1 MWTLHSPEIHFR
13 YKRERVCRRTTER
26 TRWLLWIANA
36 YLWQR
41 LDRLYIYT
49 HLFLPPPLVLLLPHY
64 SQPHPAF
71 SPVRSTGQTD
81 VFTSYDGLILT
92 LSHFSW
98 LYGSWI
104 KKMQQSTCVNWEEG
118 TYATRLWKT
127 FLYIWNHKKCK
138 DEDSIWMAD
147 KYREARQSPF

>member
-13 YKRERVCRRTTER
+13 YKRERVCRRTAER

-92 LSHFSW
+92 LAHFSW

-104 KKMQQSTCVNWEEG
+104 KKNAAIYMCKLRRRHIRNQTLKNIFVHLKSQEMQGW
-118 TYATRLWKT
+118 RLN
-127 FLYIWNHKKCK
+127 LNG
-138 DEDSIWMAD
+138 
-147 KYREARQSPF
+147 RQI